1 MPWFAVTMSTV
12 PSKLKRCG
20 AAVSTCI
27 YPPELHWQN
36 VGLMSDILP
45 PHWQEYYVGND
56 PTSWWRGPP
65 IVHCESS
72 VDMGYVWSFHLTHCM
87 VAPLCFFRLCVFVGS
102 ILQLPY
108 MLLTKVVCDHK
119 WFLTYKYIYKFE
131 MFICERKSFQKN
143 LWVPHS
149 NLLMWQFDFSSII
162 QTPGYVEMLEVSTLD
177 TVTFWLSS
185 CELILEVSLRSA
197 ISNTISNAAGQGRK
211 GTP

>member
-1 MPWFAVTMSTV
+1 MTWKCLSLCCVREVSTHFLTWTDLYAFISQGVMPWFTVTMSTV

-36 VGLMSDILP
+36 VGLMSDFLP

-72 VDMGYVWSFHLTHCM
+72 ADMGYVWCFHLTHCM
-87 VAPLCFFRLCVFVGS
+87 VAPLYFFRLCVFVGS

-119 WFLTYKYIYKFE
+119 WFLTYKYIYKFQ
-131 MFICERKSFQKN
+131 MYICERKSFQKN
-143 LWVPHS
+143 LWVPLQKFIRYTHS
-149 NLLMWQFDFSSII
+149 QNWVNDSLHQFS
-162 QTPGYVEMLEVSTLD
+162 
-177 TVTFWLSS
+177 
-185 CELILEVSLRSA
+185 
-197 ISNTISNAAGQGRK
+197 
-211 GTP
+211 